1 MLKRRSHRTML
12 LALIMLIV
20 TSLACSLST
29 GDTTPQPIATTAG
42 PTQLAQTLPP
52 VAMVT
57 PSAAASPTATT
68 TTVPPTETP
77 PSGTGPGGCVLKEEY
92 VADVTIPDNTVLA
105 PGAAFLKTWRVKNTG
120 TCTWDTTY
128 QLVFADGNQM
138 GGPAGVNV
146 NSTAPNAT
154 VDISVNLLA
163 PTTSG
168 THTARWRLKASNG
181 AIFGGVTVVIVVPAT
196 PTPTATITP
205 TVSTG
210 IWNGHWETNCAVFGC
225 GAMELV
231 QKGGVVTG
239 TFGVS
244 GTINA
249 TAIGNRLTGAWTNGG
264 SAGSIDWWM
273 GTTNVRWRGNYDA
286 INAWCGH
293 RTGEVDPTPCGVG
306 TFASDWN
313 VLCVGC
319 DGPMKI
325 DQDGRNFTGT
335 YANGTVEG
343 TIDGATATGT
353 WRKTADGTTGT
364 FTWYL
369 INGQQFNGNY
379 GGTNQWCGYRS
390 GSGAPSPCLKP

>member
-1 MLKRRSHRTML
+1 MLKRRPHRTML
-12 LALIMLIV
+12 LTLIMLIV

-29 GDTTPQPIATTAG
+29 GDTTPQPIATAAG

-52 VAMVT
+52 IAMVT
-57 PSAAASPTATT
+57 PSAAASPTATA

-120 TCTWDTTY
+120 ACTWDTTY

-196 PTPTATITP
+196 PTPTSTITP
-205 TVSTG
+205 TVSAG

-225 GAMELV
+225 GAME
-231 QKGGVVTG
+231 
-239 TFGVS
+239 
-244 GTINA
+244 
-249 TAIGNRLTGAWTNGG
+249 
-264 SAGSIDWWM
+264 
-273 GTTNVRWRGNYDA
+273 
-286 INAWCGH
+286 
-293 RTGEVDPTPCGVG
+293 
-306 TFASDWN
+306 
-313 VLCVGC
+313 
-319 DGPMKI
+319 
-325 DQDGRNFTGT
+325 
-335 YANGTVEG
+335 
-343 TIDGATATGT
+343 
-353 WRKTADGTTGT
+353 
-364 FTWYL
+364 
-369 INGQQFNGNY
+369 
-379 GGTNQWCGYRS
+379 
-390 GSGAPSPCLKP
+390 